1 VARNR
6 STSRLK
12 VTLYLPCTFS
22 QAMPKYTDPN
32 KRFRIRYEPYRKSK
46 QYLVVFTK
54 RWADKQDPNTSS
66 TELRSKKSFETLQS
80 AKHYANQK
88 ADLTDRLAGNL
99 DKLSLSKQSQLI
111 GLATELAESD
121 TDPIKLLQ
129 EALRISRLSLDPI
142 KSITQGEDLISLAE
156 DNSDKTIGYFMDKF
170 FADPEQNKNVT
181 ASEAISNLKH
191 NFSGLR
197 DIPVGVLINPKK
209 AREAIQPVLQQYC
222 DRPAVKR
229 ASSLKHQRSRL
240 RQLLVYIQS
249 QVDLPTDSDL
259 DQITNLDKYELNHSL
274 IIPKE
279 DYALTAA
286 EILVMLKWFLRQ
298 ESFCPYYPILVGLMG
313 SRYKLFTE
321 LEWKHFGGKG
331 RHANST
337 IKIPRGLLKT
347 VRQGKTK
354 SSVSFKTSAIP
365 NLEVWLW
372 YALYIENKT
381 KFKKHGSI
389 QKSLVRTLSSKK
401 VRRAREECLQ
411 EWKHFFECSTEG
423 DDEFTWQNACENGFR
438 NAFISYGVI
447 HPVVKDNVSLIAND
461 AKSHSHYIDKNKPE
475 ADLEAKVL
483 FEMTPMYLHLVD
495 LENKTVDTKYLYAS
509 LEEKQKMYHRES
521 NLTKKEIYRRILESH
536 GIFPNKKSIGAI
548 AADENPEG
556 KESLAESFKQLIP
569 DTSFWGNT
577 AGDKSLYFLYDH
589 LQLGHSLEQFILLNQ
604 EYNDPDDYLKYRI

>member
-1 VARNR
+1 
-6 STSRLK
+6 
-12 VTLYLPCTFS
+12 
-22 QAMPKYTDPN
+22 MPKYTDPN
-32 KRFRIRYEPYRKSK
+32 KRFRIRYEPSRKSK

-66 TELRSKKSFETLQS
+66 PELRSKKSFETLQS

-99 DKLSLSKQSQLI
+99 DTLSVSKQSQLI
-111 GLATELAESD
+111 GLATELAETD

-142 KSITQGEDLISLAE
+142 QSITQGVDLITLAE
-156 DNSDKTIGYFMDKF
+156 DNADKTIGYFMDKF
-170 FADPEQNKNVT
+170 FADPEQNKAVT
-181 ASEAISNLKH
+181 ASEAVSNLKH

-209 AREAIQPVLQQYC
+209 AREAIQPVLQEYC

-229 ASSLKHQRSRL
+229 ESSLKHQRSRL
-240 RQLLVYIQS
+240 RQLLKYIQNE
-249 QVDLPTDSDL
+249 VNIPTDSDL
-259 DQITNLDKYELNHSL
+259 NQITDLKKYQLNHNL
-274 IIPKE
+274 IMPKE

-286 EILVMLKWFLRQ
+286 EILVMLKWFLRP
-298 ESFCPYYPILVGLMG
+298 ESFCPYYPILCGLMG
-313 SRYKLFTE
+313 SRYSLFIE
-321 LEWKHFGGKG
+321 LEWEHFGGKG

-347 VRQGKTK
+347 VRQGKSK

-372 YALYIENKT
+372 FALYTEYET

-389 QKSLVRTLSSKK
+389 QKSLVRTLASKK
-401 VRRAREECLQ
+401 VRREREECLQ

-423 DDEFTWQNACENGFR
+423 DDEYTWQNVCENGFR

-447 HPVVKDNVSLIAND
+447 HPVVKENVSLIAND

-475 ADLEAKVL
+475 SDLEARVL
-483 FEMTPMYLHLVD
+483 FEMTPMYLNLVD
-495 LENKTVDTKYLYAS
+495 LKNKTVDTKYLYAS

-536 GIFPNKKSIGAI
+536 GIFPNKTSIGSEI
-548 AADENPEG
+548 INWDPEG
-556 KESLAESFKQLIP
+556 VEWFENATKTVIE
-569 DTSFWGNT
+569 DNSFWENT
-577 AGDKSLYFLYDH
+577 TKDKMLYFLYDEANQDESVEQY
-589 LQLGHSLEQFILLNQ
+589 LQRQISRNTPE
-604 EYNDPDDYLKYRI
+604 EKAEDRI